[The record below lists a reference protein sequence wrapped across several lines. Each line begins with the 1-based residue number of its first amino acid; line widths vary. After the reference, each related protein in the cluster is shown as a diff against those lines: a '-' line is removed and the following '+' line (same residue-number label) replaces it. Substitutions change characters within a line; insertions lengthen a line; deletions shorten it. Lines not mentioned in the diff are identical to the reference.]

1 MDRMRISDVIGQRA
15 GQVVTIA
22 STASIADLLRLLK
35 EHSIGCVVV
44 SDDGKHVDGI
54 VSERDIVGHLAD
66 GAFDSPTEAE
76 VRSIMTST
84 VHTCGVGDDLETLA
98 RLMTERRI
106 RHVPVLEDGEMA
118 GIVSIGDIV
127 KARLDQLER
136 ERDHLVNYVHS

>member
-1 MDRMRISDVIGQRA
+1 MSRMRISEVIGQRA

-22 STASIADLLRLLK
+22 STATIAELLQLLR

-54 VSERDIVGHLAD
+54 VSERDIVGRLAE
-66 GAFDSPTEAE
+66 GAIDSPNDVTVSA
-76 VRSIMTST
+76 IMTTT
-84 VHTCGVGDDLETLA
+84 VHTCGTGDDLETLA

-106 RHVPVLEDGEMA
+106 RHVPVLADGEMK

>member
-1 MDRMRISDVIGQRA
+1 MRISDVIGQRV

-22 STASIADLLRLLK
+22 STATIADLLQLLK

-66 GAFDSPTEAE
+66 GEMTSPSEAT
-76 VRSIMTST
+76 VSSIMTTT
-84 VHTCGVGDDLETLA
+84 VHTCGTRDDLETLA

-106 RHVPVLEDGEMA
+106 RHVPVLQDGEMA